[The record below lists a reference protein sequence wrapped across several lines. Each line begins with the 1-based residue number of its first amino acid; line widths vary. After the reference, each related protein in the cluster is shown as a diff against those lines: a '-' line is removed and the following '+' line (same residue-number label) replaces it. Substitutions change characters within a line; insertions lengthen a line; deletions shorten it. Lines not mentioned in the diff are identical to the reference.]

1 MPEEMTVAIEEEWL
15 AEMGDK
21 LHDLCQ
27 PLTALQCRL
36 EIGMLHG
43 RPDTMRATM
52 EEALHECERMNNRV
66 HAMQTLLRR
75 AMAEQKER
83 RS

>member
-1 MPEEMTVAIEEEWL
+1 MAVEEEWL
-15 AEMGDK
+15 AELCDK

-36 EIGMLHG
+36 EIGMMHG
-43 RPDTMRATM
+43 RLDTMRAAI

-66 HAMQTLLRR
+66 HTMQTLLSRVLER
-75 AMAEQKER
+75 QQKER

>member
-1 MPEEMTVAIEEEWL
+1 MIEEEWL
-15 AEMGDK
+15 AELGDK

-43 RPDTMRATM
+43 RPETMRATI

-66 HAMQTLLRR
+66 HAMQNLLRDR
-75 AMAEQKER
+75 LEQQKEGR
-83 RS
+83 A